1 MRFLLNRKQ
10 LKTPKISNAF
20 DKFVM
25 ERIIKL
31 FRPSFDS
38 WSDISKKIYDG
49 GNFGDGL
56 TFIETSNKF
65 KKDRFDTPGHTI
77 SDYGMYYYVTRDWL
91 DTLDK
96 EERSRFEPY
105 FKNSDCGLILIDKDR
120 FNAINN
126 GLEGLW
132 ENIFIDWF
140 KSNTGHKIC
149 HILTR

>member
-38 WSDISKKIYDG
+38 WSDISKKIDNG
-49 GNFGDGL
+49 GNIGDGL

-65 KKDRFDTPGHTI
+65 KNDRFDI
-77 SDYGMYYYVTRDWL
+77 VRNNNEYGMYSYVTQDWL

-96 EERSRFEPY
+96 EERLRFEPY
-105 FKNSDCGLILIDKDR
+105 FKNSNCGLILIDKDR

-140 KSNTGHKIC
+140 ESNTGHKIC